1 MPASRWQAYLI
12 NLASAEDRLRNMQA
26 RLRVAGIPYERIE
39 AIRGRDLPEP
49 YPNFDEPGH
58 RKRTGR
64 RPIPA
69 EIGCYLSHLE
79 AIDAFLATDHPHG
92 LILEDDAVFAPDF
105 VAVVEAALEHAGS
118 WDVLRLQTVNRNRVV
133 PARALGHGY
142 ALGVNLTR
150 SKGAAAYMLSRRAA
164 EVFRRRLR
172 PMQMAYD
179 IAFDIEYFW
188 GLRAVAITPYPVTA
202 DADAPTQIQVNINA
216 YKAGLH
222 RYLTVFPFR
231 AAVETARVACRLP
244 LLARLVMGPGGRR
257 GARDRS
263 HEGSVAGQIREAPGA
278 NPPG

>member
-39 AIRGRDLPEP
+39 AVRGRDLPSP
-49 YPNFDEPGH
+49 YPDFDEPGH

-69 EIGCYLSHLE
+69 EIGCYLSHLK
-79 AIDAFLATDHPHG
+79 AIEAFLATDHSHA
-92 LILEDDAVFAPDF
+92 LILEDDAIFDPAF
-105 VAVVEAALEHAGS
+105 VTVVEAALDHARA
-118 WDVLRLQTVNRNRVV
+118 WDVLRLQTVNRDRVV
-133 PARALGHGY
+133 PARALCHGY

-150 SKGAAAYMLSRRAA
+150 SKGAAAYMLNRRAA
-164 EVFRRRLR
+164 EVFRRKLR
-172 PMQMAYD
+172 PMRMAYD

-202 DADAPTQIQVNINA
+202 DADAPTQIQMNISA

-231 AAVETARVACRLP
+231 AVVETARVACRLP
-244 LLARLVMGPGGRR
+244 LLARLVMRSGGRR
-257 GARDRS
+257 GVRDRS
-263 HEGSVAGQIREAPGA
+263 HDGSAAGETR
-278 NPPG
+278 